1 MSRAAKMIAAGV
13 AATALAACNNGQGTP
28 ASTTPSVTPPATTA
42 SASTTPSP
50 PSPVPSPTVVSDVSK
65 LIRAGVDLRVGV
77 LIDVA
82 DDGVDRF
89 LEVGTGGVVDFT
101 GTARTDSTMM
111 SLHAAPVA
119 GQNLVVI
126 KPPFWN
132 EEVGAGYCVAD
143 SPGAA
148 LKLDPCQPGNR
159 EQTWRV
165 VLAGDSGQFELEG
178 AYGVIHVE
186 NGLIT
191 TADRGRT
198 GLQTIRYA
206 K

>member
-1 MSRAAKMIAAGV
+1 MSRTAKMIAAGAAV
-13 AATALAACNNGQGTP
+13 AALAACADGQGTP
-28 ASTTPSVTPPATTA
+28 AAPSTPSAVPSPTA
-42 SASTTPSP
+42 SPTPTPP

-65 LIRAGVDLRVGV
+65 LVRAGVDLRVGV

-101 GTARTDSTMM
+101 GTSRTDSTMM

-132 EEVGAGYCVAD
+132 EEVGPGYCVAD
-143 SPGAA
+143 TTGAA
-148 LKLDPCQPGNR
+148 LRLDPCRPGDR

-178 AYGVIHVE
+178 AHGIIHVE

-206 K
+206 Q